1 MKIAIKKYQILNL
14 CLPGIGII
22 VIIFFLFHNI
32 PFLKGLNHLLL
43 DQFIYYT
50 GHHLPAD
57 DIVLIVIDED
67 HDLVSGLHKYCDQ
80 VVITAFQFLLNHFP
94 YVFFT
99 NHFSATKEGTAVPSI
114 FLPP

>member
-57 DIVLIVIDED
+57 DIVLIVIDDESAAQFGSPLSRK
-67 HDLVSGLHKYCDQ
+67 HYADLIPKLSNLGARTIVFDL
-80 VVITAFQFLLNHFP
+80 IFQDE
-94 YVFFT
+94 
-99 NHFSATKEGTAVPSI
+99 K
-114 FLPP
+114 